1 MRSMISTLAAAAALG
16 AFAAAAQPKWSDPSP
31 HTVRFVTVAPDVRLE
46 VLDWGG
52 KGRAIVLLAG
62 LGNTAHVFD
71 DFATKLTGDYHVYGV
86 TRRGF
91 GASSE
96 PASGYESDRLG
107 DDVVAVLDDL
117 RLDRPV
123 LVGHSIAGEELSSI
137 ATRRPE
143 RIVGAVYLDAGYG
156 YAFDN
161 GKGVSFEEMSKA
173 TSGVSQ
179 PSPPAPG
186 PADIVSFEAV
196 RAWYSRNNGITFPE
210 AEFRAGGTTLPDGK
224 PGPPRDSPAGPAI
237 VAGVQKYSAIRVP
250 VLAIFA
256 SPHDL
261 APWMAQVTDPKARE
275 AVEQTDALV
284 KTQINAFEEGV
295 AGARVV
301 RLAHANHYV
310 FLSNEADVLR
320 ELRAFISGLR
330 LDAAPR
336 P

>member
-1 MRSMISTLAAAAALG
+1 MRLTMCIAAAASLG
-16 AFAAAAQPKWSDPSP
+16 ALAASAQPEWRDPSP
-31 HTVRFVTVAPDVRLE
+31 HTARFVTVAPDVRLE

-52 KGRAIVLLAG
+52 NGRPIVLLAG

-91 GASSE
+91 GASSA

-107 DDVVAVLDDL
+107 DDVVAVLDEL

-143 RIVGAVYLDAGYG
+143 RVAGVVYLDAAYG

-161 GKGVSFEEMSKA
+161 GKGVSFEEMNK
-173 TSGVSQ
+173 TSTGVS
-179 PSPPAPG
+179 SPPPG
-186 PADIVSFEAV
+186 PADIATFETV
-196 RAWYSRNNGITFPE
+196 RAWYLRLNGITLPE
-210 AEFRAGGTTLPDGK
+210 AEFRATLATLPDGK
-224 PGPPRDSPAGPAI
+224 PGPPREVSGAAV
-237 VAGVQKYSAIRVP
+237 VAGVQKYAAIRAP
-250 VLAIFA
+250 ALAIFA
-256 SPHDL
+256 SPHGL
-261 APWMAQVTDPKARE
+261 SPWMAQVADSKARE
-275 AVEQTDALV
+275 ALEQTDALV
-284 KTQINAFEEGV
+284 KVQARAFEEGV
-295 AGARVV
+295 ADARVV
-301 RLAHANHYV
+301 RLANANHYV

-330 LDAAPR
+330 LEGAPR